1 MSELYT
7 VTGTLTDGNVVVL
20 DNPVP
25 LPPSRVRVTV
35 EPLSESQP
43 DSTFLAKLN
52 TIRER
57 LGASGYRF
65 RTREEIDAQIRAE
78 RESWER

>member
-1 MSELYT
+1 VSELYT
-7 VTGTLTDGNVVVL
+7 GTGTLSDGKVVVL

-25 LPPSRVRVTV
+25 LPSSRVRVTV
-35 EPLSESQP
+35 EALSEIQP
-43 DSTFLAKLN
+43 EGNFLAKLN
-52 TIRER
+52 AIRER

-65 RTREEIDAQIRAE
+65 RTNEEIDAQIRAE

>member
-7 VTGTLTDGNVVVL
+7 GTGTLSDGKVVVL
-20 DNPVP
+20 DDPVP
-25 LPPSRVRVTV
+25 LPSSRVRVTV
-35 EPLSESQP
+35 EALSEIRPGGS
-43 DSTFLAKLN
+43 FLAKLN

-65 RTREEIDAQIRAE
+65 RTSEEIDAQIRAE
-78 RESWER
+78 RESWDR

>member
-7 VTGTLTDGNVVVL
+7 GTGTLSDGKVVVL

-25 LPPSRVRVTV
+25 LPSSRVRVTV
-35 EPLSESQP
+35 EPLFESQP

-52 TIRER
+52 TLRKR